1 MMTWAEFLMEQDKIV
16 NFDLPKAGE
25 KRGGTQRTS
34 TRLMGSNQIK
44 AVNPARPPG
53 MVIPSTPWKDHK
65 LKTLIMG
72 DK

>member
-25 KRGGTQRTS
+25 KRGGAQQS
-34 TRLMGSNQIK
+34 SARLVAKGQVK

-53 MVIPSTPWKDHK
+53 LVIPSTPWKDHK